1 MSVGCR
7 IVADGRGHWRT
18 ETVFLFQHFALYIS
32 NVTFNTAPEMS
43 LLLHKAIL
51 PVNQRPI
58 EFHFYSLDMSDN
70 GYIQGGPTGW
80 DFCFV
85 SAGLGLR

>member
-1 MSVGCR
+1 
-7 IVADGRGHWRT
+7 
-18 ETVFLFQHFALYIS
+18 
-32 NVTFNTAPEMS
+32 MS